1 MVFMRLHWFL
11 PTGGDSRYVGAVT
24 VTEGRTAA
32 SAVRP
37 PSVDYLSQVARAAES
52 SGFDAVLTP
61 VGIGCEDPWVL
72 CAAVAQHTSTLRF
85 LVAFRPGFA
94 SPTLLA
100 QQAATFQRMTGD
112 RLLLNVVTGGD
123 PVEQRMYGD
132 ALEHDARYARTAEH
146 LEALDRLFAGEPF
159 DLHGQHLDLEG
170 ARLTLAAP
178 KPPVYF
184 GGASPAAERVAARWA
199 DTYLTWGEP
208 PAMVRE
214 RVERVQKLAADEGR
228 ELSFGIRLHVI
239 ARDTPEEAWRE
250 ADRLLEAMDPAAI
263 AAAQERYSRMDSVGQ
278 ARMTALH
285 GGTAAS
291 LQISPNLWAGA
302 GLVRE
307 GAATAL
313 VGSYEQVA
321 ERLDEYRRLG
331 FAEAILSGWP
341 HLEEAYRVGEQVA
354 PLL

>member
-1 MVFMRLHWFL
+1 MRLHWFL
-11 PTGGDSRYVGAVT
+11 PTGGDSRQVGAVT

-32 SAVRP
+32 AAARA
-37 PSVDYLSQVARAAES
+37 PSVDYLTQVARAAEA

-61 VGIGCEDPWVL
+61 VGIGCEDPWVS
-72 CAAVAQHTSTLRF
+72 CASVAQHTSRLRF

-100 QQAATFQRMTGD
+100 QQAATFQHMTGD
-112 RLLLNVVTGGD
+112 RLMLNVVTGGD

-132 ALEHDARYARTAEH
+132 QLDHDDRYARTAEH
-146 LEALDRLFAGEPF
+146 LEALDRLFTREPF
-159 DLHGQHLDLEG
+159 DLRGRHLQLEG
-170 ARLTLAAP
+170 ARLTLDAP

-214 RVERVQKLAADEGR
+214 RVERLQKLAADDGR

-239 ARDTPEEAWRE
+239 ARATAEEAWRE
-250 ADRLLEAMDPAAI
+250 AQRLVDGMDPSAI
-263 AAAQERYSRMDSVGQ
+263 AAAQARYARMDSVGQ

-285 GGTAAS
+285 GGTAES
-291 LQISPNLWAGA
+291 LEISPNLWAGA

-307 GAATAL
+307 GASTAL

-321 ERLDEYRRLG
+321 ERLTEYRDIG
-331 FAEAILSGWP
+331 FGEAILSGWP
-341 HLEEAYRVGEQVA
+341 HLEEAYNVGENVA